1 MSIGFI
7 HLKDDWL
14 FVPLLFLT
22 NGIVFAVKCFMK
34 KYLLIILVLIAMV
47 VLVPSCKKPGEQP
60 QPPVT
65 QPVQPQPAALDFTVS
80 GWVAGQSTQFI
91 INRKSF
97 KTARWNFGDGSPEL
111 YTGPGTYTH
120 VFAAGTYTVSLTVD
134 DDSVNTV
141 RKVCTFKPYYDFS
154 VAGGLVTN
162 DTLTFTAVAYP
173 ATGNTYNWSFGD
185 GTTSSGAQP
194 IHLYTTA
201 GSYPVTLT
209 VNNDEEY
216 KVIKTLKIVKAAAY
230 TRTIAGTRIFH
241 NCQTVVH
248 WVDGTKDTTS
258 YGDSTVAITYLNGI
272 SLRALGETYTYN
284 EDKSVGG
291 IVYYWRDHPGGTIP
305 SDPDPAYIIYDPVK
319 DSISIKQTAQGT
331 VHGSTPGS
339 YWGSVFTGWW
349 K

>member
-1 MSIGFI
+1 M
-7 HLKDDWL
+7 
-14 FVPLLFLT
+14 PLLFLT

-47 VLVPSCKKPGEQP
+47 VSALSCKKPSEQQQAP
-60 QPPVT
+60 ATTLT
-65 QPVQPQPAALDFTVS
+65 QPHPEALNFTVS
-80 GWVAGQSTQFI
+80 GSVAGRSTQFI

-97 KTARWNFGDGSPEL
+97 KAAKWDFGDGSPVL

-134 DDSVNTV
+134 DDSANTV
-141 RKVCTFKPYYDFS
+141 RKTCTFKPYYDFS
-154 VAGGLVTN
+154 VTGGLVTN

-185 GTTSSGAQP
+185 GTTSSVAQP

-209 VNNDEEY
+209 VNNDDEY
-216 KVIKTLKIVKAAAY
+216 RVTKTLKIVKAAVY
-230 TRTIAGTRIFH
+230 TRSIAGTRMFH
-241 NCQTVVH
+241 NCQRVVY
-248 WVDGTKDTTS
+248 WVDKTKDTTF
-258 YGDSTVAITYLNGI
+258 YGDSTVTITYLSGVT
-272 SLRALGETYTYN
+272 LGALGETYTYN
-284 EDKSVGG
+284 EGKSVGG
-291 IVYYWRDHPGGTIP
+291 IVYYWRDHPGGAIP
-305 SDPDPAYIIYDPVK
+305 LDPDPAYIIYDPAK
-319 DSISIKQTAQGT
+319 DSISIKQTYYGT
-331 VHGSTPGS
+331 LHGSTPGS